1 MSTTPTDVV
10 DAVDARRAAGYPA
23 GTAPLAPERRRR
35 ADCARQIAD
44 VLRQQILYGALR
56 DGTLPVE
63 NALIREFDTTRNTV
77 REALGLLRAEGL
89 VDRVPGIGTFAVCEK
104 YPHGLNTLL
113 GLGETLGGHGQV
125 SNEVRAAG
133 SVSAPPAVARRLGL
147 AEPARVVYLERLRS
161 LNGLVLSLDLTYLHP
176 EFGEALLDEDLAGSD
191 IFVLIEKLSGQR
203 LGAAEVSVEAVN
215 ADPHSAALLQVPDG
229 SALLMLERLTHLE
242 DGRPV
247 DLEYVR
253 FRGDRVRMSGQLWR
267 PAGLPGDEITL
278 QDPVVSRGAV
288 A

>member
-1 MSTTPTDVV
+1 MSAAGTVE
-10 DAVDARRAAGYPA
+10 AHRAAAGHPA
-23 GTAPLAPERRRR
+23 GAAPLAPERRRR

-44 VLRQQILYGALR
+44 VLRQQILSGALR

-113 GLGETLGGHGQV
+113 GLGETLAGLGQV

-133 SVSAPPAVARRLGL
+133 QVCAPPTVARRLGL

-176 EFGEALLDEDLAGSD
+176 EIGEQLLGEDLAGND
-191 IFVLIEKLSGQR
+191 IFVLIERISGRR
-203 LGAAEVSVEAVN
+203 LATAEVSVEAVN

-242 DGRPV
+242 GGGPV

-253 FRGDRVRMSGQLWR
+253 FRGDRVRMTGQLSR
-267 PAGLPGDEITL
+267 PTELIGHTVPIVPMPDGPTCQAA
-278 QDPVVSRGAV
+278 AV
-288 A
+288 